1 MQGLELRQLGM
12 LVAALL
18 SVSAIL
24 ADRRHFTLSGM
35 VLALAGCPSPS
46 RPLRKV
52 GTTNALSAVL
62 TLTLPLPSAAGR
74 GRFVSGYAFRHA
86 AEPKPPWK
94 SGASAPRKAPPNPS
108 RKAATECSPE
118 PALSAAPGE
127 RGTKSRQSLPSE
139 AEGDGRKAA
148 CVERTLPSALCDAG
162 FDFDFD
168 LDLLSQKRRGCPILA
183 RSLRKGGNHG
193 RLQRLPLE
201 LDVAFDSCPNKKGT
215 NREGHDVQFLSLP

>member
-1 MQGLELRQLGM
+1 MCTGWRFRSTSDNRPFYSLT
-12 LVAALL
+12 LVE
-18 SVSAIL
+18 SCS
-24 ADRRHFTLSGM
+24 TT
-35 VLALAGCPSPS
+35 AGSPSPS

-62 TLTLPLPSAAGR
+62 TLTLPLPSTAGR

-118 PALSAAPGE
+118 PALSLPKGGKPWVR
-127 RGTKSRQSLPSE
+127 RGKRNQVPSEPALSE

-183 RSLRKGGNHG
+183 RSVRKGGNHG